1 MHKRTFVMSATVV
14 FATIVTVMLAFS
26 AEAISVVA
34 SINPMGILAAM
45 FAAVVGFAWFIK
57 KH

>member
-1 MHKRTFVMSATVV
+1 MHKRAFVMSATVV
-14 FATIVTVMLAFS
+14 IAAIVTLMLVFS
-26 AEAISVVA
+26 AEAISIVA
-34 SINPMGILAAM
+34 SINPIGILAGM

>member
-1 MHKRTFVMSATVV
+1 MHKRAFVMSATVIV
-14 FATIVTVMLAFS
+14 ATIVTLMLAFS
-26 AEAISVVA
+26 AETISVLA
-34 SINPMGILAAM
+34 SINPIGILAGI

>member
-1 MHKRTFVMSATVV
+1 MHKRAFVMSAAVV
-14 FATIVTVMLAFS
+14 VTAISTVMLAFS
-26 AEAISVVA
+26 AEALSALA
-34 SINPMGILAAM
+34 SINPIGILAAA